1 MANKEQ
7 VAKLKQRNLVL
18 AGENTALR
26 QELDKAYQEI
36 EHLHAKIRFIAK
48 DWEVGTSLLPPPR
61 PDLPESVA
69 NHGDE
74 LLHSLQSLAKE
85 MIRDAR

>member
-36 EHLHAKIRFIAK
+36 EHLHAKIRF
-48 DWEVGTSLLPPPR
+48 D
-61 PDLPESVA
+61 
-69 NHGDE
+69 
-74 LLHSLQSLAKE
+74 
-85 MIRDAR
+85 